1 MTVDAKIKAA
11 LDIFGDPIEN
21 GSYRGEKSRYYV
33 FNYFT
38 SGAIFADD
46 SPGAEIYSIQVH
58 FFAPLN
64 ENITKR
70 VKETKK
76 ALFCA
81 GFTWPRL
88 TNASDEESRHI
99 VFECET
105 VEGVD

>member
-11 LDIFGDPIEN
+11 LDVFCDPVEN
-21 GSYRGEKSRYYV
+21 GVYRGEKNRYYV

-38 SGAIFADD
+38 NGTLFSDD
-46 SPGAEIYSIQVH
+46 SPGAEIYCIQVH
-58 FFAPLN
+58 FFAPIN
-64 ENITKR
+64 ENITNR

-99 VFECET
+99 VFECEAA
-105 VEGVD
+105 EGVD